1 MSTLPTVIKFFA
13 PVVDSTIFAL
23 MNAIDQKLREDKR
36 DFILLI
42 STPGGSVFHGLT
54 AYNYL
59 RGIPAN
65 FTTHNFGSVDSI
77 GVVLFCGGKTR
88 LSVPQARVLLHG
100 VSIGFQQ
107 NVSLEEPQ
115 VEEKLKSLRMD
126 LENISKVVAENTGKT
141 VKEVTDAML
150 SRTTL
155 NASDAKSWGLVHEI
169 KTELFPAGAEIISI
183 QG

>member
-1 MSTLPTVIKFFA
+1 
-13 PVVDSTIFAL
+13 
-23 MNAIDQKLREDKR
+23 
-36 DFILLI
+36 
-42 STPGGSVFHGLT
+42 
-54 AYNYL
+54 
-59 RGIPAN
+59 
-65 FTTHNFGSVDSI
+65 
-77 GVVLFCGGKTR
+77 
-88 LSVPQARVLLHG
+88 